1 VAEAAAFSVF
11 GISPVTARATVIP
24 FALVTLVATYLLLR
38 RATAPEGAFL
48 GAATLLCMPLVV
60 LWTREAMLEMPTMAM
75 LGLATYFFLRYLDA
89 PSVGR
94 LLAFLAPAIAAPF
107 FKQPATF
114 LLPVFFL
121 WGIVVRRKVNIP
133 WKHFALAVGVAALT
147 VGVYLGWVFASGS
160 FAARSV
166 MESRPFLIWFSW
178 DNLRDAV
185 TALIR
190 GASWAIMA
198 FAFLGMILAV
208 RRGSRVWLLAS
219 FWLVSFIGMWVFL
232 FRPHVIEDRYV
243 FWGMLPLSLFAGL
256 AFDRLIGV
264 IPSVRVRTVPVL
276 CLALAGAA
284 SGLLEPVPSGPDY
297 MPVVAAHA
305 DKIKGHIVMFS
316 GQRDADFTFAVRQ
329 VIGRDRVLVLRSS
342 KILYYGANAP
352 HSGGFQSLVSSVRD
366 VGSVIE
372 HYAPNALF
380 VERGDILG
388 GYQPE
393 RLLRQYL
400 DETEAYAFIGSSLR
414 YWPCDQSRYTP
425 VDVYARTLP
434 PNRTAEFVDLPI
446 PMAGTH
452 MRVDLKSL
460 GF

>member
-1 VAEAAAFSVF
+1 
-11 GISPVTARATVIP
+11 
-24 FALVTLVATYLLLR
+24 
-38 RATAPEGAFL
+38 
-48 GAATLLCMPLVV
+48 
-60 LWTREAMLEMPTMAM
+60 
-75 LGLATYFFLRYLDA
+75 
-89 PSVGR
+89 
-94 LLAFLAPAIAAPF
+94 
-107 FKQPATF
+107 
-114 LLPVFFL
+114 
-121 WGIVVRRKVNIP
+121 
-133 WKHFALAVGVAALT
+133 LT
-147 VGVYLGWVFASGS
+147 VGVYFGWVYASGS
-160 FAARSV
+160 FAAGTV
-166 MESRPFLIWFSW
+166 TKNRPFPIWFSW

-185 TALIR
+185 TAMIR
-190 GASWAIMA
+190 GASWVIVA

-219 FWLVSFIGMWVFL
+219 LWLVSFIGLWVFL
-232 FRPHVIEDRYV
+232 FRPHIIEDRYV

-256 AFDRLIGV
+256 AFDRLVGV
-264 IPSVRVRTVPVL
+264 IPSVRVRTIPVL
-276 CLALAGAA
+276 CLAIAGAA
-284 SGLLEPVPSGPDY
+284 SGFFEAVPSGPDY
-297 MPVVAAHA
+297 TPVVAAHA

-316 GQRDADFTFAVRQ
+316 GQRDADFAFAVRQ

-342 KILYYGANAP
+342 KVLYYGANAP
-352 HSGGFQSLVSSVRD
+352 HSGGFQSLVSDVRD

-380 VERGDILG
+380 VERGDILR

-400 DETEAYAFIGSSLR
+400 GETEAYALVGSSERHWPYGQAR
-414 YWPCDQSRYTP
+414 YSP